1 MAKITTIAP
10 TTGFIYT
17 QKKLRT
23 AAYCRVSTDSEEQQS
38 SLENQRTHYTDYIKS
53 NSDWDFVGIYFD
65 EGISGTKKEKRTGLL
80 RLLKDCES
88 RKIDFIITKSIS
100 RFARN
105 TKDCLE
111 IVRRLTDIG
120 VSIYFEKENINTGT
134 MDSELILSIL
144 SSLAAEESVSI
155 SQNNKWSIKKRFQK
169 GTFKLAVPPYGY
181 DYNSENLVPNPE
193 QAQIVKRIFAETLS
207 GSGTHAVARGLNAD
221 GIPAQKGNN
230 WTATTIRGMIE
241 NEKYIGDALLQK
253 TYTDDQFNRHIN
265 DGAEDKY
272 YWENHHEAIISRE
285 DFEAAARILEQ
296 RGKEKGI
303 QRGAGKYQN
312 RYVFSG
318 IIICGECGSTFKRRI
333 HMPGRP
339 SEYVAWCCN
348 RHIDS
353 SGKGCSMIFIRDEN
367 IKAAFVTMMNRL
379 YSGRNVILKPLIEE
393 LRKQD
398 HSGSYARLKELEK
411 LIQENSEQVQILTGL
426 MSAGILTPALFNEK
440 NNALQAETIKLK
452 EQRNVLRADSL
463 GEESASFEAEEL
475 LKYLNKTGIVETFSE
490 DTFSRFVK
498 NITVF
503 SPTEVAFHLKCGLLL
518 KEGMVR

>member
-10 TTGFIYT
+10 TAGFIYT

-120 VSIYFEKENINTGT
+120 ISIYFEKENINTGT

-181 DYNSENLVPNPE
+181 DYNGENLVPNPE
-193 QAQIVKRIFAETLS
+193 QAQIVKRIFAEVLS
-207 GSGTHAVARGLNAD
+207 GSGTHAVARD
-221 GIPAQKGNN
+221 
-230 WTATTIRGMIE
+230 
-241 NEKYIGDALLQK
+241 
-253 TYTDDQFNRHIN
+253 
-265 DGAEDKY
+265 
-272 YWENHHEAIISRE
+272 
-285 DFEAAARILEQ
+285 
-296 RGKEKGI
+296 
-303 QRGAGKYQN
+303 
-312 RYVFSG
+312 
-318 IIICGECGSTFKRRI
+318 
-333 HMPGRP
+333 
-339 SEYVAWCCN
+339 
-348 RHIDS
+348 
-353 SGKGCSMIFIRDEN
+353 
-367 IKAAFVTMMNRL
+367 
-379 YSGRNVILKPLIEE
+379 
-393 LRKQD
+393 RK
-398 HSGSYARLKELEK
+398 S
-411 LIQENSEQVQILTGL
+411 V
-426 MSAGILTPALFNEK
+426 
-440 NNALQAETIKLK
+440 
-452 EQRNVLRADSL
+452 V
-463 GEESASFEAEEL
+463 
-475 LKYLNKTGIVETFSE
+475 
-490 DTFSRFVK
+490 
-498 NITVF
+498 
-503 SPTEVAFHLKCGLLL
+503 
-518 KEGMVR
+518 